1 MIIRDATEADAA
13 SCAAIYAPYV
23 TDTAISFEEV
33 PPSDVV
39 LAERIAAAAHR
50 HAWLVAEEDGEIL
63 GYAYAVP
70 WKSRTAYQWA
80 CEVSVYVD
88 GARRAR
94 GAGRQ
99 LYTALLD
106 RLRDLGYRTVLAVV
120 VTPNA
125 ASEKLHR
132 AMGFEQVALYR
143 RIGYKLGSWHDVAH
157 YQLFLPSVDGG
168 TDDDGAPG
176 PPPGEG

>member
-1 MIIRDATEADAA
+1 MVIRDATEADAA

-23 TDTAISFEEV
+23 TDTAISLEEV

-39 LAERIAAAAHR
+39 FAERIRTAAHR
-50 HAWLVAEEDGEIL
+50 HAWLVAEDDGEIL

-70 WKSRTAYQWA
+70 WRSRTAYQWV

-88 GARRAR
+88 GSRRQR

-106 RLRDLGYRTVLAVV
+106 RLRELGYRTALAVV
-120 VTPNA
+120 GTPNA

-132 AMGFEQVALYR
+132 SMGFEQVALYR
-143 RIGYKLGSWHDVAH
+143 RIGYKLGNWHDVAH
-157 YQLFLPSVDGG
+157 FQLFLTSS
-168 TDDDGAPG
+168 DDDSAPG
-176 PPPGEG
+176 PPPGVS

>member
-1 MIIRDATEADAA
+1 M
-13 SCAAIYAPYV
+13 
-23 TDTAISFEEV
+23 TDTVISFEEV

-39 LAERIAAAAHR
+39 LAERIRTAAHR
-50 HAWLVAEEDGEIL
+50 HAWLVAEEDGEVF

-80 CEVSVYVD
+80 CEISVYVD
-88 GARRAR
+88 GARRQR

-106 RLRDLGYRTVLAVV
+106 RLCALGYRTVLAVV
-120 VTPNA
+120 VMPNA

-132 AMGFEQVALYR
+132 SMGFEQVALYR
-143 RIGYKLGSWHDVAH
+143 RIGYKLDNWHDAAH
-157 YQLFLPSVDGG
+157 FQMFLPSSDGR
-168 TDDDGAPG
+168 TDDESSPG
-176 PPPGEG
+176 PRPGEG

>member
-1 MIIRDATEADAA
+1 MRIRDATAADAA
-13 SCAAIYAPYV
+13 ACAAIYAPYV
-23 TDTAISFEEV
+23 TETAISFEEV

-39 LAERIAAAAHR
+39 LAERIQTAAHR
-50 HAWLVAEEDGEIL
+50 HAWLVAEDAGEIL

-88 GARRAR
+88 GARRQR

-99 LYTALLD
+99 LYAALLE
-106 RLRDLGYRTVLAVV
+106 RLRSLGYRTVLAVV
-120 VTPNA
+120 VVPNP
-125 ASEKLHR
+125 ASEKLHL

-157 YQLFLPSVDGG
+157 FQLFLTSA
-168 TDDDGAPG
+168 DDASAPG
-176 PPPGEG
+176 PPPGSA

>member
-1 MIIRDATEADAA
+1 MHIRDATAADAA
-13 SCAAIYAPYV
+13 ACAAIYAPYV

-39 LAERIAAAAHR
+39 LAERIQTAAHR
-50 HAWLVAEEDGEIL
+50 HAWLVAEDGGEIL

-70 WKSRTAYQWA
+70 WKARSAYQWA

-88 GARRAR
+88 GARRQR
-94 GAGRQ
+94 GAGRR

-106 RLRDLGYRTVLAVV
+106 RLRDLGYRTVLAGVV
-120 VTPNA
+120 VPNA
-125 ASEKLHR
+125 ASEKLHL

-143 RIGYKLGSWHDVAH
+143 RIGYKLGSWQDVA
-157 YQLFLPSVDGG
+157 YFQLFLPPLDGHA
-168 TDDDGAPG
+168 DDDSAPG
-176 PPPGEG
+176 PPPGQG